1 MQAFNF
7 HANESKLAQ
16 SSERVGKRLP
26 SVSICYISSDKRS
39 ISQYAST
46 IQAII
51 LTSSH
56 ELMCVHLKAAFFCQG
71 REINVAAYRLAREVA
86 DEGDALVSIS
96 LTEPM
101 SYRQGA
107 GEEQVKAELRQQLQ
121 FFIDEHLQPDFVA
134 CEVSA

>member
-1 MQAFNF
+1 MKQLHREFLRAGSDVMQAFNF

-71 REINVAAYRLAREVA
+71 REINVAAYRLARQVA
-86 DEGDALVSIS
+86 DVFMAVLPAR
-96 LTEPM
+96 LTKP
-101 SYRQGA
+101 QT
-107 GEEQVKAELRQQLQ
+107 
-121 FFIDEHLQPDFVA
+121 IP
-134 CEVSA
+134 

>member
-1 MQAFNF
+1 MQAFYF

-26 SVSICYISSDKRS
+26 SVNICYISSDKRS

-71 REINVAAYRLAREVA
+71 REINVAAYRLARQVA
-86 DEGDALVSIS
+86 DE
-96 LTEPM
+96 
-101 SYRQGA
+101 
-107 GEEQVKAELRQQLQ
+107 GEEQVKTELRQQLQ

-134 CEVSA
+134 CEVSV